1 MKLTD
6 QSSYSSYYESWTVDP
21 GLVMC
26 GCASTKD
33 AVDDNVQVYRPGAL
47 NNPSALANKRFGFRR
62 FSSFVKKN
70 RHLDDYDDDDEDDE
84 DEDGT
89 YYSNHR
95 GYSARSIA
103 PSRYGANSILTGAR
117 SVASSKIKS
126 QEEVTV
132 LSRSG
137 LVSKLQTAYKAEPAP
152 RKFQIPDSIQ
162 IELAGGGEAKATKQQ
177 GASTT
182 ATTTTTTTGEDDS
195 QDYSTASKRDWD
207 YVVTKL
213 TRLRKASC
221 MDELVKEA
229 RRGRP
234 VLKPPSVQERTLPA
248 VKTTE
253 RETPTK
259 EEEAQDSPQ
268 QADASPVP
276 QVVESREQ
284 PETKEDQAVAEP
296 ELPEQDDEAEKPAD
310 EATEAQEKVDLP
322 LQETE
327 HLNESMP
334 EDELEPTE
342 TPKELAPETTVAL
355 DDHVSEEAT
364 LEMREPESE
373 VEVKP
378 TEKLTEEVAQEEK
391 ALSDEGKALDEST
404 VEMREPESEVQVV
417 KPTEKL
423 EEVAPEVVSFDD
435 PEQDDDHEIQEPEID
450 AKETPKDKPEDVS
463 SSDDLVQG
471 EEDEVVSYYERVII
485 FAAENDD
492 DSSMEQEMVLDEPEE
507 VENEEEEEE
516 EVLSEAEMILVRL
529 TKLRKNTCLSELL
542 KQRRE
547 YEIAQK
553 HREEQQTLMTIE
565 LKKYVLAQ
573 LIDEHEEYERM
584 LQARAE
590 RQTQLTITRKETCLA
605 QLVRQHVERIARIE
619 REIKLAVRCK
629 EWMLDEFRRQIRQQ
643 KLDQEYAAMDHKDV
657 LCAKLARLR
666 HDSCMAEIPTRVLL
680 NKKRKALVRKAKS
693 AVLVKACQSALIMHT
708 TRQSKAACIQ
718 ELHEWSEIAIVDQD
732 AWLQKQESKHEE
744 DEDDVSDSEDSQSL
758 LKVALGNQ
766 SAITALGNQTATTSL
781 TTIFEVEEDDG
792 ILDPN
797 QPEYTAPPPRPSS
810 FLTYFFSF

>member
-70 RHLDDYDDDDEDDE
+70 RHMDDYDDDEDDE
-84 DEDGT
+84 DEEDGT

-248 VKTTE
+248 VKMTE

-259 EEEAQDSPQ
+259 EEEEAQEPPQ
-268 QADASPVP
+268 QADESPAP

-373 VEVKP
+373 V
-378 TEKLTEEVAQEEK
+378 
-391 ALSDEGKALDEST
+391 
-404 VEMREPESEVQVV
+404 QVV

-435 PEQDDDHEIQEPEID
+435 PEQEDDHEIQEPEID

-507 VENEEEEEE
+507 IEIEEEEEE